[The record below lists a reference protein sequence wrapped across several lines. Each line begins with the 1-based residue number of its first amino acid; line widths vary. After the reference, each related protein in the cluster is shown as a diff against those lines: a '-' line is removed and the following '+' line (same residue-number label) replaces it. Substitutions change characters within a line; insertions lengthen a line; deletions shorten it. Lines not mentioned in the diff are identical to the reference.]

1 MYVCVCVCNRPPG
14 IPRPLPTVL
23 DIRVGASRPGGR
35 EASYCMHNVNRV
47 SIQCAVHQETLYP
60 RQKATGN
67 PQHSRLRSA
76 KCELR
81 TANCGLRTAD
91 CGLRTADWDPPART
105 QQPAQPP
112 QQSGLSPQSPQ
123 SSQSVPCIDPAA
135 ERPSS
140 SPNNRSAESE
150 QSNNVGRRR
159 PRPSPPG
166 HSRRRRR
173 RRRPRRRRHPTPKL
187 AT

>member
-76 KCELR
+76 KCEVR

-91 CGLRTADWDPPART
+91 CGLGSACPDATASPAPATERPVPT
-105 QQPAQPP
+105 VPTVLTVRSLHRSSRGAPLLLPQQPI
-112 QQSGLSPQSPQ
+112 GG
-123 SSQSVPCIDPAA
+123 I
-135 ERPSS
+135 
-140 SPNNRSAESE
+140 
-150 QSNNVGRRR
+150 G
-159 PRPSPPG
+159 
-166 HSRRRRR
+166 
-173 RRRPRRRRHPTPKL
+173 TIK
-187 AT
+187 